1 MSDINTFIDK
11 FVTEVHET
19 EEEFI
24 FRTLSDFAARE
35 YQIIVE
41 KDELCKAIQLIRM
54 RREYGQDIG
63 EEYDTATRNVMWTNY
78 AYNKG
83 LKDGIKKEHDRIMD
97 ILNNRK

>member
-1 MSDINTFIDK
+1 MHYPED
-11 FVTEVHET
+11 
-19 EEEFI
+19 EFI

-35 YQIIVE
+35 YQTIVG
-41 KDELCKAIQLIRM
+41 KDELYKAIQLIRM

-63 EEYDTATRNVMWTNY
+63 EEYDTATNNVRRANH